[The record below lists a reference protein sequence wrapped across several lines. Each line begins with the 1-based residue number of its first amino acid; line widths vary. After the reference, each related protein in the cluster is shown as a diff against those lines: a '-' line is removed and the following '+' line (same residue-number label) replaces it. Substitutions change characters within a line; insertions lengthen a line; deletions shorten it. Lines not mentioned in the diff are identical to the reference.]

1 MKTLLFLLL
10 AFVAVTSILSGLFMI
25 SKPDGSILYLPL
37 TLLHGTPF
45 KNFLVPGIL
54 LTVVVGG
61 VSLVA
66 VFLSIDRHP
75 ARYNWSMASGIVTC
89 VWILLQML
97 MISSLHWLHF
107 AYLIAG
113 GLISLA
119 SYQLK
124 GKWVV

>member
-10 AFVAVTSILSGLFMI
+10 AFITVTSILSGLLMM
-25 SKPDGSILYLPL
+25 SKPDGSILYLSL
-37 TLLHGTPF
+37 TILEGTPF
-45 KNFLVPGIL
+45 KSFMVPGIL
-54 LTVVVGG
+54 LAIVVGG

-66 VFLSIDRHP
+66 VFLNIDRHP
-75 ARYNWSMASGIVTC
+75 GRYNWAMASGIVTC
-89 VWILLQML
+89 AWIILQML
-97 MISSLHWLHF
+97 MISSIHWMHF

-113 GLISLA
+113 GLIILA